1 LRFKALCVLC
11 RGGAE
16 KKNAKKYA
24 KILVYKKK
32 VVILHR
38 GFVRALGAHHKKERE
53 WGRHVGG
60 F

>member
-1 LRFKALCVLC
+1 VSF
-11 RGGAE
+11 AE
-16 KKNAKKYA
+16 GEPKRKMQKKYA

>member
-1 LRFKALCVLC
+1 MSSTEGKPKRKMQ
-11 RGGAE
+11 
-16 KKNAKKYA
+16 KKYA

-38 GFVRALGAHHKKERE
+38 GFVRALGAYPKKERE
-53 WGRHVGG
+53 WGRLVGG